1 MILNANDRALC
12 VFFKTLFDKWF
23 RLQTYYLSN
32 GVLEIVEQFTY
43 LEIIFQY
50 DTKFTKT
57 EKKLSDQGRKAMFA
71 LRKNIRGMLL
81 NHETFLSLFD
91 C

>member
-1 MILNANDRALC
+1 MLNANDRALC

-23 RLQTYYLSN
+23 RQQTYYLSN
-32 GVLEIVEQFTY
+32 DVLEIVEQLTY

-50 DTKFTKT
+50 YTKFTKT
-57 EKKLSDQGRKAMFA
+57 EKQLSGRKAMFA
-71 LRKNIRGMLL
+71 LRKNIRGIIL
-81 NHETFLSLFD
+81 NHEPILSLFE

>member
-1 MILNANDRALC
+1 MLNANDRALC

-23 RLQTYYLSN
+23 RQQTYYLSN
-32 GVLEIVEQFTY
+32 DVLEIVEQLTY

-50 DTKFTKT
+50 YTKFTKT
-57 EKKLSDQGRKAMFA
+57 EKQLSDQGRKAMFA
-71 LRKNIRGMLL
+71 LRKNIRGIIL
-81 NHETFLSLFD
+81 NHEPLLSLFD

>member
-1 MILNANDRALC
+1 MLNANDRALC

-23 RLQTYYLSN
+23 RQQTYYLSN
-32 GVLEIVEQFTY
+32 DVLEIVEQLTY

-50 DTKFTKT
+50 YTKFTKT
-57 EKKLSDQGRKAMFA
+57 EKQLSDQGRKAMFA
-71 LRKNIRGMLL
+71 LRKNIRGIIL
-81 NHETFLSLFD
+81 NHEPILSLFN

>member
-1 MILNANDRALC
+1 MLNANDRALC

-23 RLQTYYLSN
+23 RQQTDYLSN
-32 GVLEIVEQFTY
+32 DVLEIVEQLTY

-50 DTKFTKT
+50 YTKFTKT
-57 EKKLSDQGRKAMFA
+57 EKQLSDQGRKAMFA
-71 LRKNIRGMLL
+71 LRKNIRGIIL
-81 NHETFLSLFD
+81 NHEPILSLFD

>member
-1 MILNANDRALC
+1 MLNANDRALC

-23 RLQTYYLSN
+23 RQQTYYLSN
-32 GVLEIVEQFTY
+32 DVLEIVEQLTY

-50 DTKFTKT
+50 YTKFTKT
-57 EKKLSDQGRKAMFA
+57 EKQLSDQGRKAMFA
-71 LRKNIRGMLL
+71 LRKNIRGIIL
-81 NHETFLSLFD
+81 NHEPILSLFD

>member
-1 MILNANDRALC
+1 MLNANDRALC

-23 RLQTYYLSN
+23 RQQTYYLSN
-32 GVLEIVEQFTY
+32 DVLEIVEQLTY

-50 DTKFTKT
+50 YTKFTKS
-57 EKKLSDQGRKAMFA
+57 EKQLSDQGRKAMFA
-71 LRKNIRGMLL
+71 LRKNIRGIIL
-81 NHETFLSLFD
+81 NHEPILSLFD